1 MPDPGT
7 DTPARTAYTKF
18 GDTKFVDIKFD
29 DTGIERVV
37 ADSLRFRQK
46 LRIGEEAYAL
56 LRAKN
61 FAINLWDTAG
71 AAATGAALA
80 SSSAVA
86 STFFAPTGLAAML
99 GLATAATPVGW
110 VAAAAVVAGGGYYGV
125 SRWMGG
131 KGDAFVDTIPK
142 YITTPIDVL
151 GAALVDLLGSLAL
164 RVAAI
169 DGHIDPRERACIAD
183 HLVHDWGFDHVYV
196 SRVIDALALR
206 ADETR
211 VKLMAAEIA
220 QFTARNPDCNAAAML
235 GEIIGFLRELIMADG
250 ILDEREE
257 LAVEAIERVFAEAG
271 RLTLSKAAETTAE
284 AGTMIAGATTAIG
297 SAIGSTIGSTATAVG
312 GSLSKTLT
320 GLTERFGTPRSK
332 P

>member
-1 MPDPGT
+1 MSDQT
-7 DTPARTAYTKF
+7 ATQPAPSPPPAE
-18 GDTKFVDIKFD
+18 DIVFD
-29 DTGIERVV
+29 DTGLERVV

-61 FAINLWDTAG
+61 FTLNLWDTAG
-71 AAATGAALA
+71 AAGTGAAIA

-125 SRWMGG
+125 SRWFNG
-131 KGDAFVDTIPK
+131 KGDAFVETIPK

-164 RVAAI
+164 RVSAI
-169 DGHIDPRERACIAD
+169 DGHIDPRERACITD
-183 HLVHDWGFDHVYV
+183 HFVHDWGFDRDYV
-196 SRVIDALALR
+196 ARALDALALR
-206 ADETR
+206 ADDTR
-211 VKLMAAEIA
+211 VKLLAAEIA
-220 QFTARNPDCNAAAML
+220 GFTARNPDCNAAAMH
-235 GEIIGFLRELIMADG
+235 GEIVVFLRELIMADG

-257 LAVEAIERVFAEAG
+257 LAVEAIERMFAEAG
-271 RLTLSKAAETTAE
+271 RITLGKTAE
-284 AGTMIAGATTAIG
+284 SVADVALTAGTTIA
-297 SAIGSTIGSTATAVG
+297 SAASSIGSTIGSTATAVG
-312 GSLSKTLT
+312 GSLSKTLS
-320 GLTERFGTPRSK
+320 GVAGRFGVTRTN
-332 P
+332 

>member
-1 MPDPGT
+1 MSDQT
-7 DTPARTAYTKF
+7 ATPSVPTEGIA
-18 GDTKFVDIKFD
+18 FD
-29 DTGIERVV
+29 DTGLERVV

-61 FAINLWDTAG
+61 FTLNLWDTAG
-71 AAATGAALA
+71 AAGAGAAIA
-80 SSSAVA
+80 SSSTVA
-86 STFFAPTGLAAML
+86 STFFAPTGIAAML

-125 SRWMGG
+125 SRWFNA

-164 RVAAI
+164 RVSAI

-183 HLVHDWGFDHVYV
+183 HFVRDWGFDRDYV
-196 SRVIDALALR
+196 SRALDALTLR
-206 ADETR
+206 ADDTR
-211 VKLMAAEIA
+211 VKLLATEIA
-220 QFTARNPDCNAAAML
+220 VFTARNPDCNAVAML
-235 GEIIGFLRELIMADG
+235 GEIIIFLRELIMADG
-250 ILDEREE
+250 IIDEREE
-257 LAVEAIERVFAEAG
+257 LAVEAIERMFAESS
-271 RLTLSKAAETTAE
+271 RVTLGKAAESVADVAMT
-284 AGTMIAGATTAIG
+284 AGTTIAGAA
-297 SAIGSTIGSTATAVG
+297 SSIGSTISSTATAVG
-312 GSLSKTLT
+312 GSLSKTLS
-320 GLTERFGTPRSK
+320 GVAGRFGATSSK